1 MEPKNLNE
9 WWEKR
14 PDGLKRA
21 FLLFPDKRWKEADL
35 FLRISIRNYC
45 CLKKDGLLPEDRER
59 TMLSEIVCELAD
71 MELCRIT
78 GKPLEDMCDE
88 EGAFL
93 EKYQDRFDRIYDTI
107 EREISDYMYE
117 LSKHE

>member
-9 WWEKR
+9 WWEKQ
-14 PDGLKRA
+14 PDGLKQA

-71 MELCRIT
+71 MELCHIT
-78 GKPLEDMCDE
+78 GKSLEDMCDE
-88 EGAFL
+88 EGDFL
-93 EKYQDRFDRIYDTI
+93 EEYQDRFDRIYDTI